1 MDFEFT
7 AYTVSSRPGIH
18 GKTSKLGWRRGG
30 CVINEKEK
38 NNLWTSQDTV
48 IMCQVYSSTR
58 GGTWSFLH
66 AKANTVP
73 PGLHLQP
80 PSTRDSLLFTYPVT
94 GHLKLD
100 ICTELA

>member
-1 MDFEFT
+1 M
-7 AYTVSSRPGIH
+7 VRLQSWG
-18 GKTSKLGWRRGG
+18 GGGGG

-73 PGLHLQP
+73 PGLHLQS